1 MLSDA
6 AVAPVAAL
14 FADPAR
20 VAMLWALS
28 DGREV
33 SAGELALLAGI
44 ARSTASL
51 HLAKLVEGGLVA
63 ARPDGRHRHYRLT
76 RPEAVRA
83 LEALAVL
90 APGRAPRTHR
100 QAAIGRAVRAAR
112 TCYDHLAGRAGVALT
127 AALVARGALLPAGRE
142 FELTAGGERLLGDFG
157 VDLAAARKSR
167 RAFALACLDWSERVD
182 HLAGGLGAALLA
194 RLLELGWIARTRGS
208 RAVQLSPA
216 GRRGLARAFGVEL

>member
-1 MLSDA
+1 
-6 AVAPVAAL
+6 
-14 FADPAR
+14 
-20 VAMLWALS
+20 
-28 DGREV
+28 
-33 SAGELALLAGI
+33 
-44 ARSTASL
+44 
-51 HLAKLVEGGLVA
+51 GLVA

-127 AALVARGALLPAGRE
+127 AALVERRALRPAGPPPRGGGE
-142 FELTAGGERLLGDFG
+142 STPTEAGGRP
-157 VDLAAARKSR
+157 LASSGPALPPPPRPR

-182 HLAGGLGAALLA
+182 HLAGSLGAALLA
-194 RLLELGWIARTRGS
+194 RLLELGWIVRMQGS
-208 RAVQLSPA
+208 RAVQLSP
-216 GRRGLARAFGVEL
+216 